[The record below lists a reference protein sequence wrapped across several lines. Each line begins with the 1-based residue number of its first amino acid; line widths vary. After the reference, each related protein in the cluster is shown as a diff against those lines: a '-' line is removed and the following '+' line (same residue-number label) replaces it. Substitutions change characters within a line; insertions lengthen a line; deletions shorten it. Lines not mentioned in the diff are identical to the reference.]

1 MIPMH
6 VPGHKRNSGML
17 GVELPYGID
26 VTELPGFD
34 NLHDMRGVLL
44 DTAELA
50 ASLYGCQWAF
60 PLVNGSTCGLLAA
73 VRALTSRG
81 DTVVMARN
89 CHLSVYSAVELCGLK
104 PVYIT
109 PETDG
114 ESGITRSVR
123 PESVAG
129 AIADNPGCALVIIT
143 SPTYEG
149 VVSDVAAIAEAAH
162 SRSIPLLVDEAHGAH
177 LGFSDYFPAQA
188 MREGADAAVV
198 SLHKTLPALTQ
209 CALALV
215 SGPFAEPG
223 ALRRELAV
231 FQTSSPSYV
240 LLASIDRCLRLL
252 DARGGELFDAFEG
265 RLRRFDARMEGLCRL
280 RAVRRAS
287 GAAACGCDA
296 GFYGLDPGKIVISAR
311 GAGLTGPGLAGLLRS
326 EYRIETEMA
335 AADYVVAVAT
345 VCDGDGHLDAL
356 ADALLSIDER
366 TGGSGQLT
374 VDSGEMTVE
383 GRDKRRA
390 IQTSREARHNNCQLS
405 TLNSQLISDSG
416 QRTGDGELIALAD
429 AAGAVAMEH
438 VWAYPPGIPVITAGE
453 VISDAAVREA
463 RRLLASGVTLQSV
476 SGALPYA
483 VRARKS

>member
-1 MIPMH
+1 MTKIDRENIGGALYERLSAYASSGMIPMH

-17 GVELPYGID
+17 GDELPYGVD

-34 NLHDMRGVLL
+34 NLHDMRGVLR

-50 ASLYGCQWAF
+50 ASLYGCTWAF
-60 PLVNGSTCGLLAA
+60 PLVNGGTCGLLAS

-89 CHLSVYSAVELCGLK
+89 CHMSVYSAVELCGLR

-109 PETDG
+109 PETDAD
-114 ESGITRSVR
+114 SGIARSVN

-162 SRSIPLLVDEAHGAH
+162 SRSIPLLVDAAHGAH

-188 MREGADAAVV
+188 IREGADAAVV

-209 CALALV
+209 CALALAR
-215 SGPFAEPG
+215 GPLVEPG

-252 DARGGELFDAFEG
+252 ASRGKEMFDALEG
-265 RLRRFDARMEGLCRL
+265 RLRRFDARIASLGRL
-280 RAVRRAS
+280 RAIRRGN
-287 GAAACGCDA
+287 GAAGGAP
-296 GFYGLDPGKIVISAR
+296 GFYGFDPGKIVVSAR
-311 GAGLTGPGLAGLLRS
+311 GAGLTGRELAELLRA
-326 EYRIETEMA
+326 EFRIETEMA

-345 VCDGDGHLDAL
+345 VCDEEWYLDAL
-356 ADALLSIDER
+356 ADALLAIDAR
-366 TGGSGQLT
+366 APSALPASGARARVRGGP
-374 VDSGEMTVE
+374 E
-383 GRDKRRA
+383 
-390 IQTSREARHNNCQLS
+390 
-405 TLNSQLISDSG
+405 
-416 QRTGDGELIALAD
+416 DGELAALGD
-429 AAGAVAMEH
+429 AVGAVAAEH
-438 VWAYPPGIPVITAGE
+438 IRAYPPGTPIIAAGE
-453 VISDAAVREA
+453 VISEDAMREI
-463 RRLLASGVTLQSV
+463 RRLAAAGVTLQGLP
-476 SGALPYA
+476 GAL
-483 VRARKS
+483 RGDGKTRKRRSD